1 MATKYLRKIIL
12 EELQKVLKEDQ
23 AAFTQTGRGVTGLG
37 SGSQVGGYA
46 DKLTAAQK
54 AEAQKLV
61 DASQG
66 RLTFEQAAQQV
77 AAKAMGTGAIASG
90 QGLSGLERIAR
101 ATIKPS
107 KSQIIDL
114 QKQLV
119 KFGLLRSDEV
129 DGIYG
134 PKTQEATSIYASSL
148 DPSQKFTRKSVSKF
162 SADDVAAITSDIK
175 SMNPQQIAQARKD
188 AVRSQVSKYTREIDN
203 KLRNGSASPVTP
215 TTPPSGK
222 KELEPDLSFLPK
234 SETATEKAERYKKQE
249 EERRKAQQIQRRTS
263 NIQEPQQESLTRE
276 INKLLKML

>member
-1 MATKYLRKIIL
+1 MATQFLRKIIL

-23 AAFTQTGRGVTGLG
+23 AAFTQTGRDVVGLG
-37 SGSQVGGYA
+37 SGTKVGGYA

-107 KSQIIDL
+107 KNQIIDL
-114 QKQLV
+114 QRQLV
-119 KFGLLRSDEV
+119 KFGLLRSGEV

-134 PKTQEATSIYASSL
+134 PKTQEATSIYVSSL
-148 DPSQKFTRKSVSKF
+148 DPSQKFSRKSVSKF
-162 SADDVAAITSDIK
+162 SADDVSAITSDIK
-175 SMNPQQIAQARKD
+175 TMNPQQIAQARKD
-188 AVRSQVSKYTREIDN
+188 AVTSQVSKYTREIDS
-203 KLRNGSASPVTP
+203 KLSKDSAVPPAEP
-215 TTPPSGK
+215 TGGK
-222 KELEPDLSFLPK
+222 KEEEPNLNFLPK
-234 SETATEKAERYKKQE
+234 SETAAEKSARYKKQE

-263 NIQEPQQESLTRE
+263 NIQEPQQESITRE

>member
-1 MATKYLRKIIL
+1 MATQFLRKIIL

-23 AAFTQTGRGVTGLG
+23 AAFTQTGRDVVGLG
-37 SGSQVGGYA
+37 SGTKVGGYA

-107 KSQIIDL
+107 KNQIIDL
-114 QKQLV
+114 QRQLV

-134 PKTQEATSIYASSL
+134 PKTQEATSIYVSSI
-148 DPSQKFTRKSVSKF
+148 DPSQKFSRKSVSKF
-162 SADDVAAITSDIK
+162 SADDVSAITSDIK
-175 SMNPQQIAQARKD
+175 TMNPQQIAQARKD
-188 AVRSQVSKYTREIDN
+188 AVTSQVSKYTREIDS
-203 KLRNGSASPVTP
+203 KLSKDTAVPPAEP
-215 TTPPSGK
+215 TGGK
-222 KELEPDLSFLPK
+222 KELEPEPVGP
-234 SETATEKAERYKKQE
+234 TAAQKAALEAQAKKER
-249 EERRKAQQIQRRTS
+249 EERAKAQKALQPQI
-263 NIQEPQQESLTRE
+263 PKESLTRE